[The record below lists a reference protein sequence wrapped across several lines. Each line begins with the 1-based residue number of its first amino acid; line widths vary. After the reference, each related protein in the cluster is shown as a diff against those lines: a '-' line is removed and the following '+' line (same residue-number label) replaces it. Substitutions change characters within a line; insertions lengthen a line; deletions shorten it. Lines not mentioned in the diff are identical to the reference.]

1 MKSLLKFIEK
11 NYMIVILFFVLLFSI
26 YFLNNR
32 FNIIEGLK
40 KKRKPKKS
48 KKSKKSKKP
57 KKSTS
62 ATVAA
67 TSIFGGTI
75 GYSTQDD
82 INNNK
87 NTIAQTKRIFEIDG
101 TSYSD
106 KINLIK
112 EMLDGAIIKDDI
124 IRQIV
129 TDGEKAICT
138 SIYTHINEP
147 KSNIEKSLVEQING
161 LLNQEGKS
169 YSDKIKGIKFILT
182 DTSLYNKKIDKI
194 IFDGEKEII
203 DKLNTYIKLLEQQ
216 FNSI

>member
-32 FNIIEGLK
+32 FNIIEGLI

-48 KKSKKSKKP
+48 KKSKKSKN
-57 KKSTS
+57 STS

-87 NTIAQTKRIFEIDG
+87 NTIAQTKQIFEIDG

-112 EMLDGAIIKDDI
+112 QKLDGGIIKDNTAK
-124 IRQIV
+124 QIV
-129 TDGEKAICT
+129 TNGEKAICT
-138 SIYTHINEP
+138 SIYTYINVP
-147 KSNIEKSLVEQING
+147 NSNIEKSLVEQING
-161 LLNQEGKS
+161 QLNQEGIS
-169 YSDKIKGIKFILT
+169 YSDKIKGIKT
-182 DTSLYNKKIDKI
+182 DTSFYNKYLNDI
-194 IFDGEKEII
+194 IFNGEKEII

>member
-40 KKRKPKKS
+40 KKIKPKKS
-48 KKSKKSKKP
+48 KNSKKSIR
-57 KKSTS
+57 

-87 NTIAQTKRIFEIDG
+87 NTIAQTKQIFEIDG

-106 KINLIK
+106 KIKDIK
-112 EMLDGAIIKDDI
+112 QKLDGGIIKDNTAK
-124 IRQIV
+124 QIV
-129 TDGEKAICT
+129 TKGKKAICR
-138 SIYTHINEP
+138 SIYTYINGP
-147 KSNIEKSLVEQING
+147 NSNIEKSLVEQING
-161 LLNQEGKS
+161 QLNQEGMS
-169 YSDKIKGIKFILT
+169 YSDKIKDIKFILT
-182 DTSLYNKKIDKI
+182 DTSFYNKYLNDI
-194 IFDGEKEII
+194 IFNGEKEII
-203 DKLNTYIKLLEQQ
+203 DKLNTYIKLLEQ
-216 FNSI
+216 FNSIQYKYFL

>member
-48 KKSKKSKKP
+48 I
-57 KKSTS
+57 S

-75 GYSTQDD
+75 GYLTQDD
-82 INNNK
+82 INNNKNNNK
-87 NTIAQTKRIFEIDG
+87 NTIAQTKQIFEIDG
-101 TSYSD
+101 PSYSD

-112 EMLDGAIIKDDI
+112 QKLDGAIIKDDM
-124 IRQIV
+124 IRPIV

-138 SIYTHINEP
+138 SIYTYINVP
-147 KSNIEKSLVEQING
+147 NSNIEKSLVEQING
-161 LLNQEGKS
+161 QLNQEGIS
-169 YSDKIKGIKFILT
+169 YSDKIKGIKT
-182 DTSLYNKKIDKI
+182 DTSFYNKYLNDI
-194 IFDGEKEII
+194 IFNGEKEII

>member
-48 KKSKKSKKP
+48 

-112 EMLDGAIIKDDI
+112 QMLDGAIIKDNTVK
-124 IRQIV
+124 QIV
-129 TDGEKAICT
+129 ADGEKAICT

-147 KSNIEKSLVEQING
+147 NSNIEKSLVEQING
-161 LLNQEGKS
+161 QLNQEGKS

-182 DTSLYNKKIDKI
+182 DTSFYNKALNDI
-194 IFDGEKEII
+194 IFNGEKDII
-203 DKLNTYIKLLEQQ
+203 NQLNTYIKLLDEQ
-216 FNSI
+216 FNST

>member
-40 KKRKPKKS
+40 KKIKPKKS
-48 KKSKKSKKP
+48 KNSKKSII
-57 KKSTS
+57 

-67 TSIFGGTI
+67 TSIFGGTF

-87 NTIAQTKRIFEIDG
+87 NTIAQTKQIFEIDG

-106 KINLIK
+106 KIKDIK
-112 EMLDGAIIKDDI
+112 QKLDDGIIKDNTAK
-124 IRQIV
+124 QIV
-129 TDGEKAICT
+129 TNGEKAICT
-138 SIYTHINEP
+138 SIYTYINVP
-147 KSNIEKSLVEQING
+147 NSNIEKSLVEQING
-161 LLNQEGKS
+161 QLNQEGIS
-169 YSDKIKGIKFILT
+169 YSDKIKGIKT
-182 DTSLYNKKIDKI
+182 DTSFYNKYLNDI
-194 IFDGEKEII
+194 IFNGEKEII